1 MELKINNEYILL
13 EKNNDYIFKA
23 LINDVTKTS
32 IQITNLDN
40 GTGPVRTLL
49 TAFHEKL
56 DVIEFID
63 DKQIESEIMN
73 SINKLKELDNRPI
86 KELKDNLEI
95 ESAMMNVFL
104 ENQKPLEPDF
114 QDALNELTKES
125 GKEIP
130 IRFISPQ
137 INVREIDNIIS
148 DEPDYIQPTKP
159 LTNNWCIQVTE
170 ENKELVEGWLG
181 FPIKSKN
188 IGCYYGIN
196 QFGCKVFNYQTEGWE
211 YSFSELIT
219 TEQFIKYIFNKTN
232 EIEETEEFFEK
243 EYNDVKDNDYEKPT
257 IDDFDLKTSWSEADY
272 LSKTKKNNIKEIWK
286 PVKETGNVYA
296 FSNKGQLKKIS
307 TGKII
312 KPYAG
317 GARFKIIMNK
327 ITSYLYINILQETYF
342 P

>member
-1 MELKINNEYILL
+1 MELKINNQYILF

-40 GTGPVRTLL
+40 NSGPVRTLL

-63 DKQIESEIMN
+63 DKQIESQIVN
-73 SINKLKELDNRPI
+73 SINQLKELYDNPI

-104 ENQKPLEPDF
+104 ENQKPLEPDY
-114 QDALNELTKES
+114 DVIKEA
-125 GKEIP
+125 GKDKP
-130 IRFISPQ
+130 ISFVSPQ
-137 INVREIDNIIS
+137 INVREHDNIIS

-159 LTNNWCIQVTE
+159 LTNNWCVQVTE
-170 ENKELVEGWLG
+170 ENKELIEGWLG
-181 FPIKSKN
+181 FAIKSKN

-196 QFGCKVFNYQTEGWE
+196 KSGIKVFNYETEGW
-211 YSFSELIT
+211 SGAFSELIS
-219 TEQFIKYIFNKTN
+219 TEQFTKYIFNIT
-232 EIEETEEFFEK
+232 EETEEFFEK
-243 EYNDVKDNDYEKPT
+243 EYDDVKNNDYEKPT
-257 IDDFDLKTSWSEADY
+257 IDDFDLKKSWSEADY
-272 LSKTKKNNIKEIWK
+272 LSKGSLTRQTKNNIKEIWK
-286 PVKETGNVYA
+286 PVKETNGVYV
-296 FSNKGQLKKIS
+296 FSNKGQLKKVS

-312 KPYAG
+312 KREKPNKY
-317 GARFKIIMNK
+317 KIIMNK
-327 ITSYLYINILQETYF
+327 ITHYLYVNTLQETYF